1 MAKTTLQASLDLPIP
16 ETAKAEDFAQ
26 SPRAQRSDDVAR
38 QAEPPTLDQ
47 RYYADGMSW
56 ERDVVRSVKRSR
68 SLAWLVATAMT
79 MIALMALG
87 SLLMLV
93 PLKTYE
99 PYLISV
105 DRSTGFLEV
114 KRPLSE
120 GPLQQDEAVT
130 MFNVVR
136 FVRTRETYDPKSLKD
151 NFDLAQLLST
161 GDASRELTELYSPAN
176 PQNPARLLGV
186 NTVIAVTIKS
196 VTFPNNRTALV
207 RFATDEK
214 SASKI
219 ETRHFVSL
227 VRFRYAGTPM
237 RNEYRFENPLGFQV
251 VEYRRDQETVPAAA
265 PIQPQSLVPQISPP
279 PPVQTL
285 PERG

>member
-1 MAKTTLQASLDLPIP
+1 MAKENSQSTLQASLDLPTP
-16 ETAKAEDFAQ
+16 ETAKSEDFAQ
-26 SPRAQRSDDVAR
+26 SPKAQRSDDVAM

-79 MIALMALG
+79 MIAFMALG

-120 GPLQQDEAVT
+120 GPLQQDEAIT

-176 PQNPARLLGV
+176 PQNPVRLLGV

-214 SASKI
+214 SAAKI

-237 RNEYRFENPLGFQV
+237 RNEYRFENPMGFQV
-251 VEYRRDQETVPAAA
+251 VEYRRDQETVPA
-265 PIQPQSLVPQISPP
+265 PPVQPQSLNPP
-279 PPVQTL
+279 PAQTL